1 MGERHF
7 SWDNAVARN
16 SSSVSK
22 DSGSLGNAIGNPA
35 SKQAWPP
42 ARGSVVSCEEQMDTS
57 NPFAGTRVS
66 VCTPV
71 TCGTEWHFSLAKWT
85 HPVHFVGVHVFVY
98 LKQDPDDIE
107 ILHFVFPAPR
117 AAQNVGVKSNQTEA
131 ESPFPL
137 RAQYQAL
144 DSHLRN
150 SINQG
155 LSTLAVT
162 V

>member
-22 DSGSLGNAIGNPA
+22 DSGSLGNATGNPA

-131 ESPFPL
+131 ESH
-137 RAQYQAL
+137 AE
-144 DSHLRN
+144 
-150 SINQG
+150 G
-155 LSTLAVT
+155 LFRSGHSTRLLIHIYEIP
-162 V
+162 